1 MTVVAVTRILNE
13 DDIVEA
19 FVRHHATMVDHHLFL
34 DNGSVDRTLEI
45 LHALQGEGVKLTV
58 LQNKAPFFTEVSY
71 NTALFRHARAEFSA
85 DWVLFLDTD
94 EFVDTRNLSE
104 GLRQQ
109 LASLSND
116 ILCLGLPSLVYFSL
130 PDDDPSES
138 VVPLRMRNREN
149 VASNTDLKVIV
160 RGKLAE
166 MDVIID
172 AGQHRVLFQD
182 GHIFLNTD
190 HPLKLGHYYR
200 RSAWQQISKSVM
212 GYLKVAAAG
221 QQEKS
226 QGRSAHYNSLFE
238 TLRDAPERFFTP
250 AFLEPSYANH
260 DIVEDPLP
268 YRGGPLRYTQP
279 TDPKFKAL
287 RVLIAYA
294 EQLAES
300 HGALID
306 GSVDTRLKAEHDT
319 LQWTFL
325 F

>member
-1 MTVVAVTRILNE
+1 LNE

-34 DNGSVDRTLEI
+34 DNGSVDQTLEI
-45 LHALQGEGVKLTV
+45 LHALQGEGFNLTV
-58 LQNKAPFFTEVSY
+58 LQNRTPFFTEVSY

-94 EFVDTRNLSE
+94 EFIDDRQVADGIRPLLSAF
-104 GLRQQ
+104 G
-109 LASLSND
+109 ND
-116 ILCLGLPSLVYFSL
+116 VTCLGLPSRTYFDL
-130 PDDDPSES
+130 PGDDSSEPI
-138 VVPLRMRNREN
+138 VPIRMRTREP
-149 VASNTDLKVIV
+149 VGASPDLKVV
-160 RGKLAE
+160 ARGELAE
-166 MDVIID
+166 AGVIID
-172 AGQHRVLFQD
+172 AGQHQLLFNDETLFQ
-182 GHIFLNTD
+182 FTD
-190 HPLKLGHYYR
+190 HGLILGHYYR

-221 QQEKS
+221 QREQS
-226 QGRSAHYNSLFE
+226 RGRSAHYNSLFE

-260 DIVEDPLP
+260 DLVEDPLP
-268 YRGGPLRYTQP
+268 YRGSPLRYTQP
-279 TDPKFKAL
+279 ADPKFKAL

-294 EQLAES
+294 EQLAEG
-300 HGALID
+300 HGAFID
-306 GSVDTRLKAEHDT
+306 GSVDARLKAEHDA